1 MWSRAELKD
10 KAKINLKR
18 YYWLAFAV
26 CLVAGILSGVGT
38 AGGRGNSGGYTNSI
52 RNDFYSGEGVNVIGE
67 KISQEII
74 RILPT
79 FLMFISLFMI
89 IGILLLIFVSGPVE
103 AGKKYFF
110 LHSRENG
117 NVPKFMNMFFNFGQ
131 GRYMNT
137 VTVMFFRG
145 LYTFLWSLLFIIPG
159 IIKSYEY
166 FMIPYIVAENPDIDK
181 NRAFELSKYMTD
193 GDKFNIFILQ
203 LSFIGWYFLGAL
215 LFGLGVFFVPPYV
228 EATIAEL
235 YAVKREEAI
244 RSGFANKAEL
254 SGFSDHMNYI

>member
-1 MWSRAELKD
+1 MKNRIIGKRDKFMWSRVELKD

-26 CLVAGILSGVGT
+26 CLVAGILSGAGT
-38 AGGRGNSGGYTNSI
+38 AGGRGNSESYTNNV
-52 RNDFYSGEGVNVIGE
+52 RNDFYSGEDINVIGE

-79 FLMFISLFMI
+79 FLIFTSLFLI
-89 IGILLLIFVSGPVE
+89 IGILLFIFVSGPVE

-110 LHSRENG
+110 LHSRENE
-117 NVPKFMNMFFNFGQ
+117 NVPKFMNMFSNFGQ

-137 VTVMFFRG
+137 VTMMFFRG

-181 NRAFELSKYMTD
+181 TRAFELS
-193 GDKFNIFILQ
+193 I
-203 LSFIGWYFLGAL
+203 
-215 LFGLGVFFVPPYV
+215 
-228 EATIAEL
+228 
-235 YAVKREEAI
+235 
-244 RSGFANKAEL
+244 
-254 SGFSDHMNYI
+254 